1 MIKKIFVAC
10 LLLLMTNICLAAD
23 RIELYVGEIK
33 ILKLGNIERIAVGSP
48 AIVSNSMLNDG
59 QLILIAEGAGSSNVH
74 IWFNNGT
81 EKDYMVH
88 VTAASDNLVKRKIE
102 VENLLGDIEGLEID
116 LAGDRIV
123 LSGLVEFGHEETIK
137 TVQEAYPEVL
147 VSINF
152 AINSLVRQKQE
163 VEELLSDVDG
173 LNVRIVGNKI
183 VLNGLVD
190 TGHVPAIDIVI
201 GAYPEVMNLTQTG
214 SLDMDMPD
222 NKMVMMAIKIT
233 EFNKNFTETL
243 GISWQNSV
251 AGPSAAFALDGA
263 TNSVFRPLQT
273 PSTTAIAGNPV
284 NLTPGNA
291 ISPLGYFGIA
301 FEIASRINF
310 AVGSGNAVILAEPR
324 LAVRSG
330 GEASFH
336 AGGEFPIEISNIN
349 GTTVE
354 FKQFGIKLSVKPN
367 VDRNNNVRALVETE
381 LSAVDR
387 SVTVN
392 NIPGLLT
399 RTTSADVILASGETL
414 VMSGLINQEAAKD
427 ISGLKFLSEIP
438 ILGEL
443 FKSKSFADKKTEL
456 VIFVT
461 PTVFDADSELNKKTI
476 EYAREGI
483 KGVVEAIDE
492 DSLDI
497 VY

>member
-10 LLLLMTNICLAAD
+10 LLLLMTNICLAAE

-48 AIVSNSMLNDG
+48 SIVSNSMLNDG
-59 QLILIAEGAGSSNVH
+59 QLVLIAEGAGSSNIH

-88 VTAASDNLVKRKIE
+88 VTATSDNLVKRKIE
-102 VENLLGDIEGLEID
+102 VENLLDGIEGLEID
-116 LAGDRIV
+116 LVGDRIV

-137 TVQEAYPEVL
+137 TVQGAYPELL

-163 VEELLSDVDG
+163 VEDLLSDVNG
-173 LNVRIVGNKI
+173 LNVRIIGNKI

-190 TGHVPAIDIVI
+190 SGHIPAIETVI
-201 GAYPEVMNLTQTG
+201 GAYPEVMNLTQNAT
-214 SLDMDMPD
+214 LEMDMPD
-222 NKMVMMAIKIT
+222 NKMVMMGIKIA

-243 GISWQNSV
+243 GISWQNSI

-263 TNSVFRPLQT
+263 SNTLFRTPASATGIPVGLTATN
-273 PSTTAIAGNPV
+273 AG
-284 NLTPGNA
+284 GA
-291 ISPLGYFGIA
+291 LGYFGIA

-310 AVGSGNAVILAEPR
+310 AVGSGNAVILAQPR
-324 LAVRSG
+324 LAARSG

-354 FKQFGIKLSVKPN
+354 FKTFGIKLSVKPT
-367 VDRNNNVRALVETE
+367 VDRNSNVRALVETE
-381 LSAVDR
+381 LSAIDE
-387 SVTVN
+387 SVTIN
-392 NIPGLLT
+392 GIPGLLT

-414 VMSGLINQEAAKD
+414 VMSGLINQEASKN

-443 FKSKSFADKKTEL
+443 FKSKNFTDKKTEL

-461 PTVFDADSELNKKTI
+461 PTVFDADSDVNKEAI
-476 EYAREGI
+476 EYAKEGI